1 MRDVALCT
9 GETPVLLHHSPNLL
23 WSAILYIAM
32 IERYTTPEM
41 RAIWSEENKYRTWME
56 VEIAICEGLAEY
68 GYIPQDAV
76 HAIREKA
83 RFDLA
88 RIAQLEERTRHDV
101 MAFVLNLA
109 ENVGE
114 EGRWLH
120 FGVTSYDVVDTA
132 LALRLRQSLE
142 LILSA
147 CEELMHEIARLAQE
161 HLHTPMIGR
170 THGIHAEPITF
181 GFKMLGWYAE
191 MMRHRERLQ
200 RALEEIAIGKIAGAV
215 GIHANIDPRV
225 EEYVCAKLG
234 LKPDP
239 AATQIVARDRH
250 ATLMAHLAVLAGSLE
265 KFATEIRNLQRTE
278 IREVQEP
285 FAQGQTGSS
294 AMPHKRNPWNC
305 ETICGLA
312 RIVRGHLMA
321 VLESVCTWHER
332 DLTNSSVERIAL
344 PDTCML
350 VHWMLKKFTA
360 ILRGLIVFPQQME
373 RNLELLQ
380 GLPYSEHVMLALIRK
395 GLSREH
401 AYQLVQRNAGRVW
414 DEGIPFLQALLSDP
428 EVCQYL
434 SEEEIRECLSLEHHL
449 RHLDVTVQ
457 RVSLALNPRR

>member
-1 MRDVALCT
+1 MLC
-9 GETPVLLHHSPNLL
+9 
-23 WSAILYIAM
+23 AILYLVM

-41 RAIWSEENKYRTWME
+41 REIWSEENKYRTWME
-56 VEIAICEGLAEY
+56 VEVAICEGLAHY
-68 GYIPQDAV
+68 GYIPQDAAR
-76 HAIREKA
+76 AIREKA
-83 RFDLA
+83 RFDIE
-88 RIAQLEERTRHDV
+88 RIAELEQITRHDV

-114 EGRWLH
+114 AGRWIH
-120 FGVTSYDVVDTA
+120 FGVTSYDIVDTA
-132 LALRLRQSLE
+132 LALRLKRSVQ
-142 LILSA
+142 LILEA
-147 CEELMHEIARLAQE
+147 CEALQHEIARLARE

-181 GFKMLGWYAE
+181 GFKLLGWYAE
-191 MMRHRERLQ
+191 MARHHERLQ
-200 RALEEIAIGKIAGAV
+200 HALEEIAVGKIAGAV

-250 ATLMAHLAVLAGSLE
+250 ATLMAHLAVLAASLE

-305 ETICGLA
+305 ETISGLA
-312 RIVRGHLMA
+312 RIVRGNLLAM
-321 VLESVCTWHER
+321 LESVCTWHER

-344 PDTCML
+344 PDTCTL

-360 ILRGLIVFPQQME
+360 ILKGLVVFPEQMR
-373 RNLELLQ
+373 RNLELLH

-401 AYQLVQRNAGRVW
+401 AYRLVQRNAARVW
-414 DEGIPFLQALLSDP
+414 DEGIPFLDALLHDT
-428 EVCQYL
+428 EVRQYL
-434 SEEEIRECLSLEHHL
+434 SEEELRECLSLEHHL
-449 RHLDVTVQ
+449 RYLETSLQ
-457 RVSLALNPRR
+457 RVGLPEMG

>member
-1 MRDVALCT
+1 VRRISTAL
-9 GETPVLLHHSPNLL
+9 GWRWQE
-23 WSAILYIAM
+23 AA
-32 IERYTTPEM
+32 
-41 RAIWSEENKYRTWME
+41 RT
-56 VEIAICEGLAEY
+56 
-68 GYIPQDAV
+68 
-76 HAIREKA
+76 IREQA
-83 RFDLA
+83 RFDID
-88 RIAQLEERTRHDV
+88 RIAELEQITRHDV

-109 ENVGE
+109 ENAGE
-114 EGRWLH
+114 AGRWIH

-132 LALRLRQSLE
+132 LALRLKQSLE
-142 LILSA
+142 LILEA
-147 CEELMHEIARLAQE
+147 CEELMREIARLAQQ

-181 GFKMLGWYAE
+181 GFKLLGWYAE
-191 MMRHRERLQ
+191 MARHRERLQ
-200 RALEEIAIGKIAGAV
+200 RALEEIAVGKIAGAV
-215 GIHANIDPRV
+215 GIHAQIDPRV

-250 ATLMAHLAVLAGSLE
+250 ATMMAHLAVLTASLE

-285 FAQGQTGSS
+285 FVQGQTGSS

-312 RIVRGHLMA
+312 RIVRGNLMA

-344 PDTCML
+344 PDTCTL

-360 ILRGLIVFPQQME
+360 ILQGLEVFPEQMR
-373 RNLELLQ
+373 RNLERLH

-395 GLSREH
+395 GLSRER
-401 AYQLVQRNAGRVW
+401 AYRLVQRNAARVW
-414 DEGIPFLQALLSDP
+414 DEGISFLQALLDDA
-428 EVCQYL
+428 EVRQHL
-434 SEEEIRECLSLEHHL
+434 SEAELRECLSLERHL
-449 RHLDVTVQ
+449 RHLETTLQ
-457 RVSLALNPRR
+457 RVAPTL